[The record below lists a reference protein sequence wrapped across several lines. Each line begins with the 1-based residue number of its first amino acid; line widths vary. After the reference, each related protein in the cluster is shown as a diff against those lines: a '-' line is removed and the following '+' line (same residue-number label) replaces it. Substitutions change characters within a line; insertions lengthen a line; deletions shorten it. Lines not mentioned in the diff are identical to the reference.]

1 MKEDSQ
7 PISKLIETDQ
17 EATNY
22 SQMQILL
29 TPYLFDMNL
38 NHFSKTIF
46 IYDIYNKVSDAA
58 LKNLHTFAIF
68 LSDPS
73 I

>member
-1 MKEDSQ
+1 MKEGSQ